1 MLFKSQNILSD
12 IHYALSLITTD
23 IKYGTFLNFN
33 DKAKASEK
41 IIAFVLSKLLGQ
53 SFEECDLK
61 MQHYPA
67 IDLSSGDFAIQVS
80 AQDTPSKIRDSI
92 EAFKK
97 HIEKGTYE
105 NDFSRIAFFI
115 ISHKTGFQKNVF
127 SDIDSKG
134 LFNPEQDI
142 FFSTQIG
149 RQIAKLEEHIQIEI
163 RDHLWS
169 ELRLESNFNTNR
181 FRLITSLDK
190 ELKNSQNEIK
200 SRTTQLE
207 FDNDLLFYKPEEL
220 DFINTFIERICFES
234 HIPYLI
240 TGYPTSGK
248 TTTAFKVV
256 QTLKETLGI
265 TPFYIR
271 VNQQS
276 DYYKIF
282 EDLEIIDGRPS
293 ILIIDDIHLNFE
305 LANRIIRENQDFK
318 NVIFIFV
325 SRYVSNQYR
334 LNHDNEDIF
343 KDLEK
348 NTLQLEKFNS
358 TEFHKDKIIGIVDK
372 YAKYLESLDYSP
384 RKGGVLHL
392 ESISKKNLLKLKL
405 LLSIW
410 CKDEDVIS
418 NINDEKLNE
427 DLYSKYL
434 KKYSPL
440 EIDKIITYA
449 SLYSFDIPFEKIEA
463 REQLDSEKEGLF
475 YTEEIK
481 SIFMQPSFC
490 DLLIDSF
497 IYKEQ
502 RIFKSQYNNDK
513 DKFKFVNI
521 KKYIEEYP
529 SGVYQDYPEFI
540 ADIFI
545 NVGSI
550 GNYHILNMLVEE
562 KVTIQ
567 PLISY
572 FYKSEFANSSQ
583 LKRVI
588 QLIKLLSRRNLEH
601 IIEKI
606 IVEHDSS
613 KELFLRDKSGLLV
626 LSYIHYSIP
635 ENNKK
640 LKQKLYSIFSDADL
654 KEIIESTSNNIV
666 PLAIQYLRDKNLRTR
681 ILSLIPI
688 DYWQNLINDVPFEL
702 LGNTLTELRN
712 ISPQTASKVFYKLDE
727 EKIASAI
734 KYIHF
739 YKFTKCL
746 SELKTFEKKKND
758 SKAKYILNHVEHWR
772 IKKSLEHPKTTIQH
786 ISSGVAQL
794 VKIDSTFLN
803 TLLQDYSARILY
815 EKLKTIKVLGEYGL
829 MLLNISKASP
839 SFAGKILKLISTE
852 HYFLPRFNSS
862 GIKGKEIAN
871 ILQDLYKLGDRTYGK
886 KLLRDMN
893 YDILEGRVISSSP
906 DVSSFIIKSV
916 SLYQPEISEKLL
928 RKFLEQ
934 DIKTKID
941 NRNFGLAQIS
951 SLLSNLRYCDKQI
964 CEDFYADLENKIFI
978 QKSLKGKVTFRE
990 IATFLSLTYDCNTLK
1005 TEDLYTNIYAH
1016 DVTHKKIREETLGQF
1031 VNSLNSLH
1039 KIRPDYTSKLIN
1051 SFINQ
1056 KEMTRE
1062 KVYNQMKNECKK
1074 LYEDLEI
1081 N

>member
-41 IIAFVLSKLLGQ
+41 IFAFVLSRLLGR

-80 AQDTPSKIRDSI
+80 AQDTPSKIKDSI

-105 NDFSRIAFFI
+105 NEFSRIAFFI
-115 ISHKTGFQKNVF
+115 ISHKAGFQKNVF
-127 SDIDSKG
+127 SDIDSNG

-149 RQIAKLEEHIQIEI
+149 RQIAKLEDHIQLEI
-163 RDHLWS
+163 RDYLWN
-169 ELRLESNFNTNR
+169 ELRLESNSNTNR

-200 SRTTQLE
+200 PKTTQLE

-220 DFINTFIERICFES
+220 ELIDMFIQRVSFES
-234 HIPYLI
+234 HIPFLI
-240 TGYPTSGK
+240 TGYPSSGK

-265 TPFYIR
+265 IPFYIR

-276 DYYKIF
+276 EYYKIF

-305 LANRIIRENQDFK
+305 LANRIITENQDFK

-325 SRYVSNQYR
+325 SRYVSNEYR

-358 TEFHKDKIIGIVDK
+358 TEFHKDKIVGIVDK
-372 YAKYLESLDYSP
+372 YALYLETLGYSP

-418 NINDEKLNE
+418 NINDEKLNA

-434 KKYSPL
+434 HSYSSQ

-475 YTEEIK
+475 YTEELK

-490 DLLIDSF
+490 DLLIDAF

-513 DKFKFVNI
+513 DRFKFVNI

-550 GNYHILNMLVEE
+550 GNYQILNLLVED

-567 PLISY
+567 PLVSY
-572 FYKSEFANSSQ
+572 FHNSDIATSSQ
-583 LKRVI
+583 LKRII
-588 QLIKLLSRRNLEH
+588 QLIKLLSSRNLEDIINRI
-601 IIEKI
+601 IIE
-606 IVEHDSS
+606 HNSP

-626 LSYIHYSIP
+626 LSYIHYSVP
-635 ENNKK
+635 ESNKK

-654 KEIIESTSNNIV
+654 KEIIENTSSNIV
-666 PLAIQYLRDKNLRTR
+666 PLAIQYLRDKNQRAR

-688 DYWQNLINDVPFEL
+688 DYWQNLINELPFEL

-712 ISPQTASKVFYKLDE
+712 ISHQTASKVFSKLDE
-727 EKIASAI
+727 KKIASQI
-734 KYIHF
+734 RHIHF
-739 YKFTKCL
+739 YKFTKNL
-746 SELKTFEKKKND
+746 SELKTFEKKKDD
-758 SKAKYILNHVEHWR
+758 SKAKYILNHVEIWR

-786 ISSGVAQL
+786 IASGFAQL
-794 VKIDSTFLN
+794 VKIDTAFLA
-803 TLLQDYSARILY
+803 TLLQDYSAKILY
-815 EKLKTIKVLGEYGL
+815 EKLKSIKVLGEYGL

-839 SFAGKILKLISTE
+839 SFAGKILKLIITE

-871 ILQDLYKLGDRTYGK
+871 ILQDLYKLGDRDYGK

-893 YDILEGRVISSSP
+893 YDILEGRVISSTP

-916 SLYQPEISEKLL
+916 KLFEPNISARLL
-928 RKFLEQ
+928 KKFLEQ
-934 DIKTKID
+934 DIITKID
-941 NRNFGLAQIS
+941 NRNFELSQIS
-951 SLLSNLRYCDKQI
+951 SLLTNLRFCDKEI
-964 CEDFYADLENKIFI
+964 CEDFYSDIENKIFI
-978 QKSLKGKVTFRE
+978 QKSLKGKVSFRE
-990 IATFLSLTYDCNTLK
+990 IATFLSLTYECNTLK

-1016 DVTHKKIREETLGQF
+1016 DVVHKKIREETLGQF
-1031 VNSLNSLH
+1031 VSSLNSLH
-1039 KIRPDYTSKLIN
+1039 KIRPDYTFKLIN

-1056 KEMTRE
+1056 KGMTKD
-1062 KVYNQMKNECKK
+1062 KVFGQMKLTSLK
-1074 LYEDLEI
+1074 
-1081 N
+1081 